1 MKLIVPF
8 ALFISV
14 GFILATGCITTTNKN
29 SVNLTTAVSFAPFS
43 NTSDPF
49 LNKSINETAN
59 ITSRSEGS
67 LRVSISGISYPANL
81 SVVLDNENVGMVK
94 PTKPLYLMV
103 SEGNHTVMV
112 CMGSVCEQ
120 ENVMTRFGRY
130 VNVDFSER
138 LQRDVEF
145 PNPTARPTAQI
156 LEYYKND
163 NIVSVYVEFINPES
177 VDHTISVDLSV
188 GYTYID
194 GRSHVKLGDSA
205 QAMTAVSVKAGQRET
220 KRVDVHLAGSDS
232 IISFDNPVIEDLKV
246 K

>member
-14 GFILATGCITTTNKN
+14 GIIMAAGCITTTNKN

>member
-43 NTSDPF
+43 NTSDPG

-138 LQRDVEF
+138 LQRDVEL
-145 PNPTARPTAQI
+145 PNPNARPTAQI

-163 NIVSVYVEFINPES
+163 NVVSVYVEFINPES

-205 QAMTAVSVKAGQRET
+205 QAMTTVSVKAGQRET